1 MKEIKGKTLGSF
13 DRMKEKIGWIGVE
26 HPEEDNY
33 DYADEEIYEEEE
45 TYAQPSAFASS
56 FSRRQV
62 EENNVDISRIVTI
75 RPESYGEAELI
86 GEAFRDG
93 YPVIVNLTD
102 TVDAGRTLDFC
113 CGLVHGLRGQIEII
127 TPKVLLLSPASVKVQ
142 GKPATNQRPSFF

>member
-1 MKEIKGKTLGSF
+1 MGSL

-26 HPEEDNY
+26 NT
-33 DYADEEIYEEEE
+33 EEEAYEYE
-45 TYAQPSAFASS
+45 TDDDYGYAEEYSEPANLVPA

-62 EENNVDISRIVTI
+62 EETSVDISRIVTI

-102 TVDAGRTLDFC
+102 TVDAGRTFDFC

-142 GKPATNQRPSFF
+142 GKSSISQRPSFF